1 MPNFPCH
8 DLPSSRPG
16 GYTHTLTRRLSS
28 REITTLAANE
38 TPSDNRQRRIAIFP
52 GTFDPITYG
61 HIDIIRRGQGLFDEL
76 VVAVGEN
83 PDKTS
88 LIPQAKR
95 VEIIRDVLAHD
106 PACLASPNHPAVRV
120 EAFTGLTVDFAREIQ
135 ADVIL
140 RGIRNTSDLQFEFQ
154 IALTNRTVAG
164 IETMFIMTSPEFAF
178 TSSSLIRQIATMGGD
193 ISPLV
198 PPQVLP
204 HLT

>member
-1 MPNFPCH
+1 M
-8 DLPSSRPG
+8 SSSDRESAQP
-16 GYTHTLTRRLSS
+16 RR
-28 REITTLAANE
+28 RVAM
-38 TPSDNRQRRIAIFP
+38 FP

-76 VVAVGEN
+76 VVAVGDN

-88 LIPQAKR
+88 LIPQAER
-95 VEIIRDVLAHD
+95 VAIIREVLASD
-106 PACLASPNHPAVRV
+106 PGCSPQNHPPVRV
-120 EAFTGLTVDFAREIQ
+120 EAFTGLTVDFARKVQ

-178 TSSSLIRQIATMGGD
+178 TSSSLIRQIAAMGGD